1 MKEIDKQLLGSKIKK
16 LRLTHG
22 MTLDELSDKLQAG
35 GKQSVFNWES
45 GISVPRRD
53 TLRKISE
60 VFHVSLTDLI
70 IGATNSERIVFFRNV
85 LDLFL
90 LKVEKVSD
98 QHLISVDFFEDD
110 TEIKLIKAS
119 MSKNEARFLIHIVK
133 FFVATQERFG
143 YMQAK
148 AEMSIKNIRENEKII
163 LDRKRQYIQS
173 TEWHKPTKST
183 QWEKSR
189 NVLLKTFFFNFVEE
203 NIKEIFDQFNLELQ
217 SKHLDILNTNLY
229 TFSLDV
235 FDIVRFNSQ
244 FHSMLPWSI
253 LPITS
258 WIQLFYF
265 VQKHIET
272 VSGYEQTLKASDEA
286 DISAIMVKMKEL
298 DEDYLKK
305 LEALSEQSELITTD
319 ND

>member
-1 MKEIDKQLLGSKIKK
+1 
-16 LRLTHG
+16 
-22 MTLDELSDKLQAG
+22 
-35 GKQSVFNWES
+35 KQSVFNWES

-110 TEIKLIKAS
+110 TEIRLIKAS

>member
-110 TEIKLIKAS
+110 TEIRLI
-119 MSKNEARFLIHIVK
+119 
-133 FFVATQERFG
+133 
-143 YMQAK
+143 
-148 AEMSIKNIRENEKII
+148 
-163 LDRKRQYIQS
+163 
-173 TEWHKPTKST
+173 
-183 QWEKSR
+183 
-189 NVLLKTFFFNFVEE
+189 
-203 NIKEIFDQFNLELQ
+203 
-217 SKHLDILNTNLY
+217 
-229 TFSLDV
+229 
-235 FDIVRFNSQ
+235 
-244 FHSMLPWSI
+244 
-253 LPITS
+253 
-258 WIQLFYF
+258 
-265 VQKHIET
+265 
-272 VSGYEQTLKASDEA
+272 
-286 DISAIMVKMKEL
+286 
-298 DEDYLKK
+298 
-305 LEALSEQSELITTD
+305 
-319 ND
+319 